1 MLFSLSF
8 SFISPTAPFWP
19 SLLVPVHIPDPETF
33 RGPWSQPSAFL
44 CLSTFLSRDL
54 IQSHGIYTDGLR
66 ISISS
71 WIPDISAQLYIS
83 VGFLIGTSNF
93 TNATPDSL
101 LTHTHTHTHTH
112 IWSCTVFINLC
123 LNSSI
128 QNLEVILSSAFFL
141 TPNAQNNKCCR
152 LCWERGGLIHSLLT
166 PTWPSNERFLNG
178 WMDEWLDRWMEEWRG
193 G

>member
-1 MLFSLSF
+1 MGHQTYHRYRPSMLFLMF
-8 SFISPTAPFWP
+8 LLIFLPEISAPPTVRQWEAFTLWVNMWVGK
-19 SLLVPVHIPDPETF
+19 LLQGPEQSWLEHNDTEPELWNHMP
-33 RGPWSQPSAFL
+33 GLILGSAIYQL
-44 CLSTFLSRDL
+44 C
-54 IQSHGIYTDGLR
+54 
-66 ISISS
+66 ISS
-71 WIPDISAQLYIS
+71 KT
-83 VGFLIGTSNF
+83 LIF
-93 TNATPDSL
+93 
-101 LTHTHTHTHTH
+101 
-112 IWSCTVFINLC
+112 LC